1 MQIRSGEGP
10 KKGRKRMRSRE
21 RSKRVGESQ
30 KPVMAK
36 KEWGRE
42 RKCMTRRG
50 GMEAPSRSE
59 EKTPEAE
66 EGKEEHDPGKC
77 ESDLTHGKS

>member
-1 MQIRSGEGP
+1 MKRRRRIEEEGSLRRGNHGMQIRSGEGL
-10 KKGRKRMRSRE
+10 KEGRKRMRSRE

-42 RKCMTRRG
+42 RKCMT
-50 GMEAPSRSE
+50 
-59 EKTPEAE
+59 
-66 EGKEEHDPGKC
+66 
-77 ESDLTHGKS
+77 

>member
-1 MQIRSGEGP
+1 MKRRRRIEEEGSLRRGNHGTQIRSGEGP
-10 KKGRKRMRSRE
+10 KEGRKRMRSRE

-42 RKCMTRRG
+42 RKCMT
-50 GMEAPSRSE
+50 
-59 EKTPEAE
+59 
-66 EGKEEHDPGKC
+66 
-77 ESDLTHGKS
+77 